1 MGRAGQGFAAFDAF
15 ADAKYCLADMLVAD
29 AGAVDR
35 EGLQQRNAGAVHHR
49 EGAGEA
55 RQGDAFEDAADDGQP

>member
-1 MGRAGQGFAAFDAF
+1 MNRPENRLTDV
-15 ADAKYCLADMLVAD
+15 LVAN

-35 EGLQQRNAGAVHHR
+35 ERLQQRHAGAVHHR
-49 EGAGEA
+49 EGPGEA